1 LPAGDASLTIPAGSS
16 KMRFTQIFGPSRAR
30 PIAARGAI
38 VDVPGTPTQTELLEA
53 ENQAL
58 NLGKKGNPCYTI
70 GSRRI
75 APRRRQASNEE
86 KTNVAE
92 IDFKPS
98 RTTGD
103 GGGNFFYL
111 NRS

>member
-1 LPAGDASLTIPAGSS
+1 LTIPAGSS

-38 VDVPGTPTQTELLEA
+38 VDVPGTPTQTELWEA
-53 ENQAL
+53 ENQVR
-58 NLGKKGNPCYTI
+58 NLGKNGNLCYTI

-75 APRRRQASNEE
+75 EPGRRQASNEE
-86 KTNVAE
+86 KTNGAE
-92 IDFKPS
+92 IDFRPS

-103 GGGNFFYL
+103 GGEKFFL
-111 NRS
+111 FESVVSH